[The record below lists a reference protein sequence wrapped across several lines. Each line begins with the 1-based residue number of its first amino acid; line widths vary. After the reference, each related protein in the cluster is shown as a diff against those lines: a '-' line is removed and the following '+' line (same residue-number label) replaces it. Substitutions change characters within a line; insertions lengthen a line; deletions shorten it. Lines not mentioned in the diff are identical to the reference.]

1 MPTVKDVAKRAG
13 VSVATVSRVLNNSE
27 KVSEQTR
34 QKVLNAIEELGFKPN
49 LLARNFRKDR
59 SNLILVILPTIAN
72 AYFARV
78 VKGIE
83 DTARKN
89 GYGILLCTTQNSPEI
104 AAEYLKLIERKQV
117 DGAIIA
123 SAKIEIDFCKGLDT
137 KRIVQACEFY
147 PFLDTSLVTID
158 HKRAFYD
165 IVDYLV
171 KKGKKN
177 ILCAIGNE
185 GIPSEFARKEGYKE
199 ALEENGLEF
208 KEENVIRCSYG
219 WTELYE
225 KLKNLCCLKKYDAI
239 ACSSDLMA
247 VGAIKAAKALGLKIP
262 DEFSVTGFDN
272 IMVSRIYEPSITTV
286 AQPMYEIGEK
296 AATISIDIIENQS
309 VYVKQRIILPHELKT
324 RESA

>member
-34 QKVLNAIEELGFKPN
+34 QKVLKAIEELGFKPN
-49 LLARNFRKDR
+49 LLARNFRKDK

-72 AYFARV
+72 NYFARV

-137 KRIVQACEFY
+137 RRIVQACEFY
-147 PFLDTSLVTID
+147 PFLDTSYVAID

-165 IVDYLV
+165 VVDYLI

-185 GIPSEFARKEGYKE
+185 DIPSEFERKEGYRK

-208 KEENVIRCSYG
+208 REENVIRCSYG
-219 WTELYE
+219 WAELYE

-239 ACSSDLMA
+239 A
-247 VGAIKAAKALGLKIP
+247 ALQI
-262 DEFSVTGFDN
+262 
-272 IMVSRIYEPSITTV
+272 
-286 AQPMYEIGEK
+286 
-296 AATISIDIIENQS
+296 
-309 VYVKQRIILPHELKT
+309 
-324 RESA
+324 

>member
-296 AATISIDIIENQS
+296 AATISMNIIENQS

>member
-1 MPTVKDVAKRAG
+1 MPTVKDVAKKAG
-13 VSVATVSRVLNNSE
+13 VSVATVSRVLNNSN
-27 KVSEQTR
+27 KVSEKTR
-34 QKVLNAIEELGFKPN
+34 QKVLKAIEELGFKPN
-49 LLARNFRKDR
+49 LLARNFRKDK

-83 DTARKN
+83 DTARKY
-89 GYGILLCTTQNSPEI
+89 GYGILLCTTGNSPEI

-123 SAKIEIDFCKGLDT
+123 SAKIEKDAVLEIDPK
-137 KRIVQACEFY
+137 KIVQACEFY
-147 PFLDTSLVTID
+147 PFLDTSCVLID
-158 HKRAFYD
+158 HRKAFFE

-177 ILCAIGNE
+177 ILCAIGDE
-185 GIPSEFARKEGYKE
+185 GIPSEEERKEGYKQ
-199 ALEENGLEF
+199 ALEKNGMEF
-208 KEENVIRCSYG
+208 KEENVIRCKYG
-219 WTELYE
+219 STEIYE
-225 KLKNLCCLKKYDAI
+225 KLKTLICSKKYDAV

-262 DEFSVTGFDN
+262 DEFAVTGFDN
-272 IMVSRIYEPSITTV
+272 IMISRLYEPSITTV
-286 AQPMYEIGEK
+286 AQPMYDIGEK
-296 AATISIDIIENQS
+296 AAEVLINSLENPNS
-309 VYVKQRIILPHELKT
+309 FSKEKVILPHAIKT

>member
-34 QKVLNAIEELGFKPN
+34 QKVLKVIEELGFKPN
-49 LLARNFRKDR
+49 LLARNFRKDK

-72 AYFARV
+72 NYFARV

-137 KRIVQACEFY
+137 RRIVQACEFY
-147 PFLDTSLVTID
+147 PFLDTSYVAID

-165 IVDYLV
+165 VVDYLI

-185 GIPSEFARKEGYKE
+185 DIPSEFERKEGYRK

-208 KEENVIRCSYG
+208 REENVIRCSYG
-219 WTELYE
+219 WAELYE

-272 IMVSRIYEPSITTV
+272 IMMSRLYEPSITTV
-286 AQPMYEIGEK
+286 AQPMYSIGEK
-296 AATISIDIIENQS
+296 AAQILIDTLES
-309 VYVKQRIILPHELKT
+309 PDTFKKQKIILPHELKT

>member
-59 SNLILVILPTIAN
+59 SSLILVVLPTIAN

-225 KLKNLCCLKKYDAI
+225 KLRNLCCLKKYDAI

-247 VGAIKAAKALGLKIP
+247 VGAIKAAKALGLKVP

-296 AATISIDIIENQS
+296 AATILIDIIENQS